1 MVPDALRGDAPA
13 VGPSYLPRA
22 GAIQPSEKDTRM
34 TALADV
40 DVFQD
45 FPPAGL
51 EWLAAHGRQQRFAPG
66 EALLRQGEVSGVM
79 YVIVRGRVR
88 RERSHPVLS
97 EPVAVLELG
106 QGESVGERGVLDLMP
121 SPESVT
127 AIEPTDTIALSA
139 LVLAET
145 MLRYPLPAIG
155 LLSSLSRAVRTL
167 AELEH
172 CAQQLRFQ
180 QFGQAADGH

>member
-1 MVPDALRGDAPA
+1 M
-13 VGPSYLPRA
+13 GPSYLRRA
-22 GAIQPSEKDTRM
+22 GATQPSGKDTRM

-51 EWLAAHGRQQRFAPG
+51 EWMAAHGRQQRFAPG
-66 EALLRQGEVSGVM
+66 EALLRQGVVSGVM

-139 LVLAET
+139 LVLAEM
-145 MLRYPLPAIG
+145 MLRYPDPSVG
-155 LLSSLSRAVRTL
+155 LRSSLSRSVRTL
-167 AELEH
+167 VELEQ
-172 CAQQLRFQ
+172 CAQELRSDGFKS
-180 QFGQAADGH
+180 AADG

>member
-1 MVPDALRGDAPA
+1 MRTYTMKPLV
-13 VGPSYLPRA
+13 
-22 GAIQPSEKDTRM
+22 KDTRM
-34 TALADV
+34 TALTNV

-51 EWLAAHGRQQRFAPG
+51 DWLAAHGRQQRFAPG

-88 RERSHPVLS
+88 RERSHPVLR
-97 EPVAVLELG
+97 EPVTVLELG
-106 QGESVGERGVLDLMP
+106 PGESVGERGVLDMTP
-121 SPESVT
+121 SRESVT
-127 AIEPTDTIALSA
+127 AIEPTDTLTLSA

-155 LLSSLSRAVRTL
+155 LLSSLSHSIRTL
-167 AELEH
+167 AELER
-172 CAQQLRFQ
+172 CAQQLRYQ
-180 QFGQAADGH
+180 PFGQVTDGQ